1 MAEHMIETRIL
12 LRYDSYSNWM
22 TSSVILKPGEP
33 AIAVMNNARSIETT
47 NLTPANTPP
56 AIGIKVGDG
65 FHYFSELPWIQ
76 AVAGDVYKWAKNST
90 KPTYSATEI
99 EGLQA
104 FVEEYG
110 GGGGQGGGSGGTVS
124 AKTYQLVQGTGDNI
138 NKYYLQYKED
148 GDTNWTIDVNHY
160 IDLSQL
166 VKVAEW
172 IGSDVDVYTSLA
184 GRTAEHIRFEIN
196 KLDYNDTEEAGKVV
210 TAVSETNGI
219 ISVTKKNFEFG
230 DLSGIAGI
238 TQGGTGATNLPAGE
252 ALIGNGAGPVQSVP
266 IDTQISNTNNLATS
280 RAVKTYVDVK
290 TAGLTGAMHFIGEA
304 TVAIN
309 LAVNPAVDPR
319 IDGYNFAQAKPGDVI
334 LSEQKEL
341 VWTGSLW
348 RLLGDEGSYAVK
360 GNIKDADIDQ
370 EADIAQSKIANLPQS
385 LASKVDKVEGK
396 QLSTNDYTNE
406 EKQKLGDIENGAQ
419 VNAIEHIFV
428 NDIERPIVTI
438 NGQQKSVALSIDVFD
453 EEHAQKLDG
462 IQAGAQVNAIEHIFV
477 NGEERPIT
485 TVNGQAKSV
494 NVIFIPFTDTEKQKL
509 QNIEAGAQVNT
520 IEKITING
528 LDYYPGANKDI
539 NITLDSS
546 ALNLT
551 AIEGARIPNGLT
563 YEDVVVDTATKK
575 LELARIAKTGNVK
588 DLLQSNNEYITLYC
602 GTSID
607 VI

>member
-104 FVEEYG
+104 FVEEYS

-196 KLDYNDTEEAGKVV
+196 KLDYDDTEEAGKVV

-230 DLSGIAGI
+230 DLSGVAGV
-238 TQGGTGATNLPAGE
+238 TQGGTGTTNLPAGE
-252 ALIGNGAGPVQSVP
+252 ALIGNGAGPIQSVP

-360 GNIKDADIDQ
+360 GSIKDADIDQ

-385 LASKVDKVEGK
+385 LAGKVDKVEGK

-406 EKQKLGDIENGAQ
+406 EKQKLGDIESGAQ

-520 IEKITING
+520 VEKITING

-563 YEDVVVDTATKK
+563 YEDVVVDTVTKK

-588 DLLQSNNEYITLYC
+588 DLLQSNDEYITLYC

>member
-33 AIAVMNNARSIETT
+33 AIAVMSNARSIETT

-124 AKTYQLVQGTGDNI
+124 AKTYQLVQGTGDNV

-196 KLDYNDTEEAGKVV
+196 KLDYDDAEEAGKVV

-230 DLSGIAGI
+230 DLSGVAGV

-252 ALIGNGAGPVQSVP
+252 ALIGNGAGPIQSVP

-334 LSEQKEL
+334 LSE
-341 VWTGSLW
+341 
-348 RLLGDEGSYAVK
+348 
-360 GNIKDADIDQ
+360 
-370 EADIAQSKIANLPQS
+370 
-385 LASKVDKVEGK
+385 
-396 QLSTNDYTNE
+396 
-406 EKQKLGDIENGAQ
+406 
-419 VNAIEHIFV
+419 
-428 NDIERPIVTI
+428 
-438 NGQQKSVALSIDVFD
+438 
-453 EEHAQKLDG
+453 
-462 IQAGAQVNAIEHIFV
+462 
-477 NGEERPIT
+477 
-485 TVNGQAKSV
+485 
-494 NVIFIPFTDTEKQKL
+494 
-509 QNIEAGAQVNT
+509 
-520 IEKITING
+520 
-528 LDYYPGANKDI
+528 
-539 NITLDSS
+539 
-546 ALNLT
+546 
-551 AIEGARIPNGLT
+551 
-563 YEDVVVDTATKK
+563 
-575 LELARIAKTGNVK
+575 
-588 DLLQSNNEYITLYC
+588 
-602 GTSID
+602 
-607 VI
+607 

>member
-90 KPTYSATEI
+90 KPTYSAAEI

-124 AKTYQLVQGTGDNI
+124 AKTYQLVQGTGDNV

-196 KLDYNDTEEAGKVV
+196 KLDYDDAEEAGKVV

-230 DLSGIAGI
+230 DLSGVAGV

-252 ALIGNGAGPVQSVP
+252 VLIGNGAGPVQSVP

-360 GNIKDADIDQ
+360 GSIKDADIDQ

-385 LASKVDKVEGK
+385 LAGKVDKVEGK

-406 EKQKLGDIENGAQ
+406 EKQKLGDIENSAQ

-438 NGQQKSVALSIDVFD
+438 NGQQKAVALSIDVFD

-477 NGEERPIT
+477 NGEERPIG

-520 IEKITING
+520 VEKITING

-563 YEDVVVDTATKK
+563 YEDVVIDTATKK

-588 DLLQSNNEYITLYC
+588 DLLQSNDEYITLYC

>member
-12 LRYDSYSNWM
+12 LRYDTYNNWM
-22 TSSVILKPGEP
+22 GSSVILKPGEP
-33 AIAVMNNARSIETT
+33 AIAVMSNARTIETT
-47 NLTPANTPP
+47 NSTPANTPP

-65 FHYFSELPWIQ
+65 YHYFSELPWIQ

-90 KPTYSATEI
+90 KPTYAATEI

-110 GGGGQGGGSGGTVS
+110 GGGGSGGGSGGTVS
-124 AKTYQLVQGTGDNI
+124 AKTYQLVQGTGDNA
-138 NKYYLQYKED
+138 NKYYLQYKEE
-148 GDTNWTIDVNHY
+148 GDTNWTVDINHY
-160 IDLSQL
+160 IDLTQL

-196 KLDYNDTEEAGKVV
+196 KLDYTDTEEAGKVV
-210 TAVSETNGI
+210 TSVSETNGI
-219 ISVTKKNFEFG
+219 ISVTKKAFEFG
-230 DLSGIAGI
+230 DLSGVAGV
-238 TQGGTGATNLPAGE
+238 TQGGTGVTSLPAGE
-252 ALIGNGAGPVQSVP
+252 ALIGNGLGPVQSVP
-266 IDTQISNTNNLATS
+266 IESQITNSNNLATGH
-280 RAVKTYVDVK
+280 AIKTYVDAK

-309 LAVNPAVDPR
+309 LAVNAAVDPR

-341 VWTGSLW
+341 VWTGTMW

-360 GNIKDADIDQ
+360 GSIRDADIDQ
-370 EADIAQSKIANLPQS
+370 DAEISQSKIANLPQT
-385 LASKVDKVEGK
+385 LAGKVDKVDGK

-406 EKQKLGDIENGAQ
+406 EKQKLSDIENGAQ
-419 VNAIEHIFV
+419 VNVIEHIFV
-428 NDIERPIVTI
+428 NDIERPVVTI

-477 NGEERPIT
+477 NGEERPIG
-485 TVNGQAKSV
+485 TVNGQTKSV
-494 NVIFIPFTDTEKQKL
+494 NVIFIPFTDAEKQKL

-528 LDYYPGANKDI
+528 TDYFPGANKDI

-563 YEDVVVDTATKK
+563 YEDVLVDATTKK
-575 LELARIAKTGNVK
+575 LELARIAKTGNVR
-588 DLLQSNNEYITLYC
+588 DLLQANDEYITLYC
-602 GTSID
+602 GTSTD